1 MMVRPIDEECP
12 MSLLRHIELCNDY
25 RPERFLPFRH
35 SADRLGLIRKDN
47 ADALR
52 RFPALFVVES
62 DGVRFLAEGGFDELS
77 KIIDDVTEQLV
88 SDGVVAKWRYECF
101 AVAPHWGAEPHF
113 KLDRGAVPFFGV
125 KAYGAHLNGIVDE
138 DGALKLWV
146 GRRSPKKAVAPGK
159 LDNLV
164 AGGIGWPH
172 GLFKTLIKE
181 CGEEAS
187 IPEALAKRSVPVG
200 AVSYRMEVKHGLR
213 DDVLFCYDLGCPK
226 DFVPQIGDDE
236 LVGFELHDAREVI
249 ALAASGD
256 AFKFNVNLVLIDF
269 GLRHGLI
276 TPSDPDY
283 LALTTGIHRPL
294 D

>member
-1 MMVRPIDEECP
+1 
-12 MSLLRHIELCNDY
+12 MSLLRHIQICNEYAAD
-25 RPERFLPFRH
+25 RFLPFQH
-35 SADRLGLIRKDN
+35 GADRLGLIRKNN
-47 ADALR
+47 AEALR
-52 RFPALFVVES
+52 RFPKEFAVSS

-88 SDGVVAKWRYECF
+88 ADGVVAKWRNECF
-101 AVAPHWGAEPHF
+101 LVAPFWGAVPHF

-125 KAYGAHLNGIVDE
+125 RAYGVHLNGFVR
-138 DGALKLWV
+138 DGDALKLWV

-164 AGGIGWPH
+164 AGGVGYPY
-172 GLFKTLIKE
+172 GLIETLIKE

-187 IPEALAKRSVPVG
+187 LSEALASKSVPVS

-213 DDVLFCYDLGCPK
+213 DDVLFCYDLDCPR
-226 DFVPQIGDDE
+226 DFIPQNTDGELVAFDLRDASAAIDIARQGDD
-236 LVGFELHDAREVI
+236 
-249 ALAASGD
+249 
-256 AFKFNVNLVLIDF
+256 FKFNVNLVLIDF

-276 TPSDPDY
+276 DAGDPEY
-283 LALTTGIHRPL
+283 LALTTGLHRPF